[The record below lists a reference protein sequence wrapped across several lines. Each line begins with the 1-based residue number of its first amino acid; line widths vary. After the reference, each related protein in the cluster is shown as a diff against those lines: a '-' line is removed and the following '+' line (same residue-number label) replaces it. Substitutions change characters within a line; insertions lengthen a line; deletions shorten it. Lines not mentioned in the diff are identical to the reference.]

1 MDLLSPLLAYI
12 AGIVTVLN
20 PCVLPIL
27 PIILATALQEG
38 RFGPVAFALGLSVT
52 FTVVFVLVSLFGGI
66 LNLDETSFVGVGG
79 LLLYALGVVLVVPG
93 GQALINGATG
103 WLQVGAN
110 RLLDRLNLGGLGG
123 QFVVGAI
130 LGIAWSPCIGPTLGA
145 ASSLSLSA
153 TNVGVVLI
161 IALMFSTGVSTV
173 VLALSYGSRQL
184 ISARRQ
190 ALLASSVWIKPVT
203 GVVLITVGMLLLTG
217 AFKNIEI
224 WILTNAPDWLQAII
238 SVSYAA

>member
-27 PIILATALQEG
+27 PIILATALQG

-52 FTVVFVLVSLFGGI
+52 FSVVFVLVSLFGGI
-66 LNLDETSFVGVGG
+66 LSLDETSFVGVGG
-79 LLLYALGVVLVVPG
+79 FLLYALGVVLVVPG

-103 WLQVGAN
+103 WLQVGN
-110 RLLDRLNLGGLGG
+110 RLLDGLNLGGLGG

-161 IALMFSTGVSTV
+161 IALMFSAGVSTV
-173 VLALSYGSRQL
+173 VLALGYGSRQL

-190 ALLASSVWIKPVT
+190 ALLASSQRDQASHWRGPHHRWHVAAHRCLQRHLRF
-203 GVVLITVGMLLLTG
+203 G
-217 AFKNIEI
+217 
-224 WILTNAPDWLQAII
+224 ILANAPDWLP
-238 SVSYAA
+238 SNH